1 MPKNRR
7 DVPREERVAEVLAAA
22 SLRFVDQG
30 YRGTSVG
37 DIAKDVGVAT
47 GAIHWYFPTKADL
60 FAAAFRELVDNPAGL
75 ASAEAEDADPKSLL
89 IEFLVERQPYRLM
102 HHDAHALLGESPAVA
117 EAHDAMHVRL
127 DELLLRAVRLRLP
140 EDTDLGLAEDA
151 AHYLLEGVLT
161 APKRDQSVLEVIDF
175 VIDALVSASSVEPDF
190 A

>member
-7 DVPREERVAEVLAAA
+7 DVPREERVAEILTAA
-22 SLRFVDQG
+22 SLRFVNQG

-60 FAAAFRELVDNPAGL
+60 FAATFSELVDGPAGL
-75 ASAEAEDADPKSLL
+75 AAVEADGTDPKSLL
-89 IEFLVERQPYRLM
+89 VEFLVERAPYRLM

-127 DELLLRAVRLRLP
+127 DGLLLGAVRLRLP
-140 EDTDLGLAEDA
+140 EGTDLGLAEDA

-161 APKRDQSVLEVIDF
+161 APKRDQSVVDVIEF
-175 VIDALVSASSVEPDF
+175 VVDALVSVSLGGSGSA
-190 A
+190 